1 VSQQR
6 GAAGTEE
13 GEDDDD
19 SDSDDSDSDDSESG
33 DSMDEDEEEAE
44 QSVGAAAAPADDVEL
59 DEEEESDIELDD
71 QSDAAAGS
79 VFSPAPTA
87 ASGTAPK
94 VRWTAL
100 PHISSHAP
108 FTLRLARNTT
118 DSPRSSFPRSLARSL
133 ARYVLRVGD
142 GICFLTCL
150 LRILAKPQSWFHR
163 PRRSPRSL
171 SKANPRLALA
181 AALALLPAS
190 HPRRQKQSNK
200 L

>member
-118 DSPRSSFPRSLARSL
+118 DSPRSSFPPSLARSL
-133 ARYVLRVGD
+133 AMSCALVTGFAFSLVSSGFWRSRKAGFTARD
-142 GICFLTCL
+142 GA
-150 LRILAKPQSWFHR
+150 REA
-163 PRRSPRSL
+163 
-171 SKANPRLALA
+171 
-181 AALALLPAS
+181 
-190 HPRRQKQSNK
+190 
-200 L
+200 

>member
-100 PHISSHAP
+100 PHL
-108 FTLRLARNTT
+108 FTRHIATGTQHPTPRAVRFLA
-118 DSPRSSFPRSLARSL
+118 RSLARSL
-133 ARYVLRVGD
+133 CLAR
-142 GICFLTCL
+142 
-150 LRILAKPQSWFHR
+150 W
-163 PRRSPRSL
+163 
-171 SKANPRLALA
+171 
-181 AALALLPAS
+181 
-190 HPRRQKQSNK
+190 
-200 L
+200 